1 MRVRSNNLEAAA
13 FICVPKGWESGSG
26 KWLGGCPAGQSRHQL
41 HVTLEILSRGEKCS
55 QPAWGEHH
63 SQQTDRQTAK

>member
-26 KWLGGCPAGQSRHQL
+26 KWLGG
-41 HVTLEILSRGEKCS
+41 V
-55 QPAWGEHH
+55 QPGKVAI
-63 SQQTDRQTAK
+63 SCT